1 MDLHSMHLIAAA
13 LLGFAVLLLL
23 IIKCKLHAIYSVLIA
38 AVVIGVA
45 SGMELSMV
53 TTAVGD
59 GIKNTLSSI
68 ALIVT
73 LGSMFGGLL
82 EVSGAAESIA
92 DSLVRFFGE
101 KNSAFALGIAAIL
114 IGIPV
119 FYDPAFIILMPI
131 CYSVAKRTNK
141 SLVTFVLPMTAGLG
155 IGSAIPPTPAPM
167 LITGNL
173 PVSLGTVTLLALL
186 VMIPKY
192 LIAYAVM
199 IPFAKKYYVPVP
211 ERAAQVLAEREA
223 LPKRDLPPFGLVLCI
238 IVLPILLILMN
249 SSAQY
254 LWQPATEGAIKIQEF
269 LIFIGQPYLALIIA
283 NVLALILLCLRRGI
297 NMGTIEKVLNKSL
310 NPVAMIIMVTAG
322 GGVLRYMLDYSG
334 LGTMIGNFMA
344 SVNMPVILVS
354 FILAT
359 LMRICVGSTTVAMT
373 MTMGIIASFPQLNS
387 MQPMYV
393 ACIGMAAMFGAT
405 SFSHVN
411 DSGFWLTKEY
421 MDIDLKTAFSV
432 WTLNGGIASV
442 LSFLFLFA
450 ISFIWA

>member
-1 MDLHSMHLIAAA
+1 MNLHSWQLIAAA
-13 LLGFAVLLLL
+13 LLGFAVLLFL
-23 IIKCKLHAIYSVLIA
+23 IIRCRLHAIYSVLIS

-45 SGMELSMV
+45 SGMELSLV

-92 DSLVRFFGE
+92 DTLVKFFGE

-131 CYSVAKRTNK
+131 CYSIAKRTNK

-173 PVSLGTVTLLALL
+173 PVTLGTVTLLALIIA
-186 VMIPKY
+186 IPKY
-192 LIAYAVM
+192 LIAYGVM
-199 IPFAKKYYVPVP
+199 IPFSKKYNVPVP
-211 ERAAQVLAEREA
+211 KQVEQVLAEREA
-223 LPKRDLPPFGLVLCI
+223 MPKRDLPAFGLVLCI
-238 IVLPILLILMN
+238 ILLPILLILLN

-254 LWQPATEGAIKIQEF
+254 MWSPATESAMKLQNF

-297 NMGTIEKVLNKSL
+297 DMTTVERVLNKSL
-310 NPVAMIIMVTAG
+310 GPVAMIIMVTAS

-334 LGTMIGNFMA
+334 MGTMIGNFMA

-373 MTMGIIASFPQLNS
+373 MTMGIIASFPQLS
-387 MQPMYV
+387 TMQPMYI
-393 ACIGMAAMFGAT
+393 ACIGMAAIFGAT

-432 WTLNGGIASV
+432 WTLNGGIVSI
-442 LSFLFLFA
+442 LSFVFLFA
-450 ISFIWA
+450 LSLIWA

>member
-1 MDLHSMHLIAAA
+1 MDLHSLQLIAAA
-13 LLGFAVLLLL
+13 LFGFAVLLFL
-23 IIKCKLHAIYSVLIA
+23 IIRCKLHAIYSVLIA

-53 TTAVGD
+53 TNAVED

-68 ALIVT
+68 AIIVT

-92 DSLVRFFGE
+92 NTLVHFFGE

-173 PVSLGTVTLLALL
+173 PVTLGTVTILALM
-186 VMIPKY
+186 VAIPKY
-192 LIAYAVM
+192 IISYLVM
-199 IPFAKKYYVPVP
+199 IPFAKKYNVRVP
-211 ERAAQVLAEREA
+211 ERAEQVLAERA
-223 LPKRDLPPFGLVLCI
+223 AMPKRDLPPFGLVISI
-238 IVLPILLILMN
+238 ILLPIMLILMN
-249 SSAQY
+249 STAQY
-254 LWQPATEGAIKIQEF
+254 MWHPTSEGLIQVQTF

-283 NVLALILLCLRRGI
+283 NILALILLCIRRGI
-297 NMGTIEKVLNKSL
+297 TMETVEKVLNKSL

-334 LGTMIGNFMA
+334 MGTMIGDFMA
-344 SVNMPVILVS
+344 KANMPVILVS

-373 MTMGIIASFPQLNS
+373 MTMGIIASFPQLTA
-387 MQPMYV
+387 MQPMYI

-421 MDIDLKTAFSV
+421 MDIDLKTAFGV
-432 WTLNGGIASV
+432 WTLNGGICSI

>member
-1 MDLHSMHLIAAA
+1 MEMNSMQLIAAA
-13 LLGFAVLLLL
+13 LLGFAVLLFL

-45 SGMELSMV
+45 SGMGLDKV
-53 TTAVGD
+53 TLAVND

-92 DSLVRFFGE
+92 NALVKFFGE

-173 PVSLGTVTLLALL
+173 PVSLGTVTLLALI
-186 VMIPKY
+186 VTIPKY
-192 LIAYAVM
+192 IISYLVM
-199 IPFAKKYYVPVP
+199 IPFAKKFFVPVP
-211 ERAAQVLAEREA
+211 ARAEQILADQDKKE
-223 LPKRDLPPFGLVLCI
+223 KGNLPPFGLVLAI
-238 IVLPILLILMN
+238 ILLPILLILLN
-249 SSAQY
+249 STAQY
-254 LWQPATEGAIKIQEF
+254 MWKPASESAVAVQQF

-297 NMGTIEKVLNKSL
+297 NMETAEKVLNKSL

-334 LGTMIGNFMA
+334 MGTMIGNFMA
-344 SVNMPVILVS
+344 NVNMPVILVS

-373 MTMGIIASFPQLNS
+373 MTMGIIASFPQISS
-387 MQPMYV
+387 MQPMYI

-421 MDIDLKTAFSV
+421 MDIDLKTAFSC
-432 WTLNGGIASV
+432 WTLNGGICSI
-442 LSFLFLFA
+442 LSFVFLYA
-450 ISFIWA
+450 LSMIWA